1 MKTSKRICKN
11 GSITLPKQIR
21 GEAGLFPG
29 NAVDIET
36 STDGTV
42 TIKPS
47 APCCRFCGTIENVI
61 IADNVI
67 ICRKCAE
74 KLLAKVDKTND

>member
-11 GSITLPKQIR
+11 GSLTLPKQVR
-21 GEAGLFPG
+21 AESGLFPG

-36 STDGTV
+36 NADGSV

-47 APCCRFCGTIENVI
+47 APCCRFCGSVENVI
-61 IADNVI
+61 IAENVVV
-67 ICRKCAE
+67 CSKCAQ

>member
-1 MKTSKRICKN
+1 METSKKICKN

-21 GEAGLFPG
+21 AEAGLFLG
-29 NAVDIET
+29 NAVNIST
-36 STDGTV
+36 SADGTV

-47 APCCRFCGTIENVI
+47 APCCRFCGSVENVI
-61 IADNVI
+61 VADNVV

-74 KLLAKVDKTND
+74 KIIEKVGATND

>member
-1 MKTSKRICKN
+1 METSKKICKN

-21 GEAGLFPG
+21 AEAGLFPG
-29 NAVDIET
+29 NAVDINNLP
-36 STDGTV
+36 DGTV

-47 APCCRFCGTIENVI
+47 APCCRFCGSVENVI
-61 IADNVI
+61 VADNVV

-74 KLLAKVDKTND
+74 KLLAKVDVTND